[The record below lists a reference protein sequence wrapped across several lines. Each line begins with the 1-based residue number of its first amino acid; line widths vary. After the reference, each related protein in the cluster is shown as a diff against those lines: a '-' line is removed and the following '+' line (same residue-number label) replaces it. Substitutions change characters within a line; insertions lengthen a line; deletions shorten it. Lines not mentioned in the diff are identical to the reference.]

1 MGQVRTG
8 CTMGSPM
15 MFPSASGG
23 AMWVTIATD
32 SRTAV
37 YQSPLMK
44 GGVGGIYIY
53 MYIYIYIHIYI

>member
-1 MGQVRTG
+1 
-8 CTMGSPM
+8 MGSPM